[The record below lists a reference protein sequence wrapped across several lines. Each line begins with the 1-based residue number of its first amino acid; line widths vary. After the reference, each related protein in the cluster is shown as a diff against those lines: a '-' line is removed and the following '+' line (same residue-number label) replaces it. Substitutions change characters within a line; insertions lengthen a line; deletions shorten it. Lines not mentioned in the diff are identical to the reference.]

1 MAVTSAKNAAEPHH
15 HQGSLRTGDAVS
27 AYRIERL
34 LGVGGMGWV
43 FRARHLVDDRTVAL
57 KVLRED
63 QLRTER
69 AIDRMMREA
78 QILATVPHGGVPQ
91 FFECGLLC
99 DGRPWIAMELIQGTP
114 LSVRIAEG
122 AIHHDTVID
131 LVANVAGVLAAA
143 HARGVTHRDLKPDNI
158 LLTPTDPSCPVRVID
173 WGIAHHMA
181 GARYTNHDEAI
192 GTPTYMAPEQARGG
206 PVDGYSD
213 IYGLG
218 VVAYHA
224 LTGRPPF
231 VGSSSV
237 EILVQHLN
245 RPVPALAPRC
255 PEAPFGLVELVERM
269 LEKSYL
275 ERPTASD
282 VQHALDKLRVD
293 TAAPTY
299 MFYAVDGA
307 HEGTSPCRR
316 VQLDD
321 HEPATVLVRPPIARS
336 RAGDPRD
343 PER

>member
-1 MAVTSAKNAAEPHH
+1 MAVTSAKNAPEERHH
-15 HQGSLRTGDAVS
+15 AGSLRTGDMVS

-34 LGVGGMGWV
+34 LGTGGMGWV
-43 FRARHLVDDRTVAL
+43 FRARHTVDDRVVAL
-57 KVLRED
+57 KILRED
-63 QLRTER
+63 QVRQER

-78 QILATVPHGGVPQ
+78 SILATVSHGGIPQ
-91 FFECGLLC
+91 FFECGLLP
-99 DGRPWIAMELIQGTP
+99 DGRPWIAMELIHGTP

-122 AIHHDTVID
+122 MLPHDLVIE

-158 LLTPTDPSCPVRVID
+158 LLTPTDATYPVRVID

-206 PVDGYSD
+206 PVAGYSD

-231 VGSSSV
+231 VGASSV

-255 PEAPFGLVELVERM
+255 PDAPFGLVELVERM
-269 LEKSYL
+269 LEKPYDQ
-275 ERPTASD
+275 RPSAGD
-282 VQHALDKLRVD
+282 VQDTLGTLRAEA
-293 TAAPTY
+293 AAPTY

-307 HEGTSPCRR
+307 HEGTSPCQRLE
-316 VQLDD
+316 LDAEP
-321 HEPATVLVRPPIARS
+321 EPATVLVRPPIVR
-336 RAGDPRD
+336 
-343 PER
+343 

>member
-1 MAVTSAKNAAEPHH
+1 M
-15 HQGSLRTGDAVS
+15 VS

-34 LGVGGMGWV
+34 LGTGGMGWV
-43 FRARHLVDDRTVAL
+43 FRARHVVDDRVVAL

-63 QLRTER
+63 QLRQER

-78 QILATVPHGGVPQ
+78 SILATVSHGGIPQ
-91 FFECGLLC
+91 FFECGLLG

-122 AIHHDTVID
+122 ALHHDTVIE
-131 LVANVAGVLAAA
+131 LVANVASVLAAA

-158 LLTPTDPSCPVRVID
+158 LMTPTDGAYPLRVID
-173 WGIAHHMA
+173 WGIAHHIA

-192 GTPTYMAPEQARGG
+192 GTPTYMSPEQARGG

-231 VGSSSV
+231 VGGSSV

-255 PEAPFGLVELVERM
+255 PDAPFGLVELVERM
-269 LEKSYL
+269 LDKNHV

-282 VQHALDKLRVD
+282 VQKKLGELRVEKD
-293 TAAPTY
+293 APTY

-307 HEGTSPCRR
+307 HDGTSPCRR
-316 VQLDD
+316 CELDSEQ
-321 HEPATVLVRPPIARS
+321 EPATVLVRPPITR
-336 RAGDPRD
+336 
-343 PER
+343 

>member
-1 MAVTSAKNAAEPHH
+1 MAVPSAKSGLHEAHH
-15 HQGSLRTGDAVS
+15 PGSLRTGDMVS
-27 AYRIERL
+27 AYRIERH
-34 LGVGGMGWV
+34 LGTGGMGWV
-43 FRARHLVDDRTVAL
+43 FRARHSVEDRVVAL

-63 QLRTER
+63 QLRQER

-78 QILATVPHGGVPQ
+78 QILATVSHGGIPQ
-91 FFECGLLC
+91 FFECGLLS

-122 AIHHDTVID
+122 TMKHECVID

-143 HARGVTHRDLKPDNI
+143 HTRGVTHRDLKPDNI
-158 LLTPTDPSCPVRVID
+158 LLTPTDPSYPVRVID

-231 VGSSSV
+231 AGSSAV

-245 RPVPALAPRC
+245 KPVPALAPRC

-269 LEKSYL
+269 LAKNYL

-282 VQHALDKLRVD
+282 IQHSLDKLRVGIPS
-293 TAAPTY
+293 PTY
-299 MFYAVDGA
+299 MVYAVDGA
-307 HEGTSPCRR
+307 HDGTSPCRR

-321 HEPATVLVRPPIARS
+321 HEIATVLVRPPIAR
-336 RAGDPRD
+336 
-343 PER
+343 